1 MPNIRYWLTGV
12 CKYCPVSDIWSI
24 YARTRYEWAH
34 FSAPAQ
40 FRLFSGRSLLFWI
53 PPIPH
58 HMPPAT
64 LQSRPAVAEGRN
76 FFYQGVLFSFFSTR
90 IKLFIH
96 NGRSSAAAVSIN
108 NKITTRGLNLVFGP
122 AAAHFFDKSAT
133 FLAKVVLLDFFGTR
147 HHRSL
152 LLSFFGCRELFP
164 PFPNGPLH
172 IFTGFF
178 LDNNLVPRSSC
189 LLPLTKW
196 LVGFVVQVH
205 RFDNDLVASPW
216 SSLC

>member
-96 NGRSSAAAVSIN
+96 NGRSSTAAVSIN

-122 AAAHFFDKSAT
+122 AAANFFWQKCHFFWQKWYFCT
-133 FLAKVVLLDFFGTR
+133 FFWHTA
-147 HHRSL
+147 
-152 LLSFFGCRELFP
+152 
-164 PFPNGPLH
+164 
-172 IFTGFF
+172 
-178 LDNNLVPRSSC
+178 
-189 LLPLTKW
+189 
-196 LVGFVVQVH
+196 
-205 RFDNDLVASPW
+205 
-216 SSLC
+216 SSLSSSIVLWLQRIISPLS